1 MKAIEMTTLVHNVF
15 CPCCG
20 SAHVSKVKSE
30 VLDDGGYTAVY
41 ADTWQC
47 WDCDSSFGITCQRI
61 LSTYMYSG
69 EFEDDIDYK
78 IDWD

>member
-1 MKAIEMTTLVHNVF
+1 MTKLVHSVF

-20 SAHVSKVKSE
+20 SSEVSKIKSE

-47 WDCDSSFGITCQRI
+47 WNCDRLFGITCQRI